1 MNTRIKNYIRVVVLT
16 ALLAWPGVETCRL
29 IVAKSQL
36 SASQEQQRTV
46 SLRLAQVRG
55 TQVASKPVQP

>member
-1 MNTRIKNYIRVVVLT
+1 MNTRTKNCIRIVVLT

-29 IVAKSQL
+29 IVAKTQL

-46 SLRLAQVRG
+46 SLRLAQVKG
-55 TQVASKPVQP
+55 AHVASQPAQP